1 MTIRNEIDTDLW
13 EAIQKNYESEN
24 YTGAILD
31 AIFKLTDVIRN
42 KTGLEGDG
50 ASLIG
55 QAFGGDNPRIKL
67 NKLQTDSEKDI
78 QRGIQE
84 ILRGIYTGIRNP
96 RSHDTMKDNQSTCDS
111 IIVFINYLLQMIDKS
126 KLSFD
131 ENEYL
136 KRVFDPYY
144 VKTKEYSDLLV
155 QEIPKRQR
163 ANIAVQVIL
172 QRSSGDI
179 YVLGLFFESLLKQLE
194 SSELSRVFKVID
206 DELRI
211 TQNEEDIRYLV
222 NMCPGEYWNHIE
234 ETVRMRTEAIL
245 YNDFSKGSY
254 YEETEEW
261 GEYGALATWI
271 TETHFENFEELEK
284 WTRQA
289 VDMIQSQNENVV
301 SYVDTYF
308 WRMVCQVNRNNIAWS
323 LKRYFQKGLKD
334 NDQQVI
340 ERLKDVIEWDEDHP
354 WWYVFEE
361 ELKEYPEIKYDKDKL
376 PF

>member
-1 MTIRNEIDTDLW
+1 MIIKNEIDTDLW
-13 EAIQKNYESEN
+13 EVIQKNYESEN

-55 QAFGGDNPRIKL
+55 QAFGGSNPRIKL

-96 RSHDTMKDNQSTCDS
+96 RSHDTMKDSQLTCDS

-131 ENEYL
+131 EKEYL

-144 VKTKEYSDLLV
+144 VKTEKYSDLLV

-163 ANIAVQVIL
+163 GDIAIQVIL
-172 QRSSGDI
+172 QRNDGNIHS
-179 YVLGLFFESLLKQLE
+179 VGLFFKALLQQLE
-194 SSELSRVFKVID
+194 PSELSRVFKVID
-206 DELRI
+206 NELKTTQDES
-211 TQNEEDIRYLV
+211 DIRYLV
-222 NMCPGEYWNHIE
+222 HMCPGEFWPQIE
-234 ETVRMRTEAIL
+234 QTVRMRTETIL
-245 YNDFSKGSY
+245 YEDFSKASY
-254 YEETEEW
+254 NEKI
-261 GEYGALATWI
+261 GKCVGHGNLATWI
-271 TETHFENFEELEK
+271 TESHLRNFDGIIK
-284 WTRQA
+284 WTGQA
-289 VDMIQSQNENVV
+289 VNMLQSNNKGAISYIKEFFWYKICHVNKENITWPLK
-301 SYVDTYF
+301 YYF
-308 WRMVCQVNRNNIAWS
+308 DQ
-323 LKRYFQKGLKD
+323 GL
-334 NDQQVI
+334 NDHDQEVI
-340 ERLKDVIEWDEDHP
+340 EQLIDQIVWDEKHP
-354 WWYVFEE
+354 WWAVFEE
-361 ELKEYPEIKYDKDKL
+361 GLKKYPDIKPEEL